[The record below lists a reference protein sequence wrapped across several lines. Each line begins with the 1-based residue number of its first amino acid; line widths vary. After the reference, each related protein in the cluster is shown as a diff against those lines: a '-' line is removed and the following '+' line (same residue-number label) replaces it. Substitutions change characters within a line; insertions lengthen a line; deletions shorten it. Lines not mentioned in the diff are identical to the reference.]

1 MPGLPLTGEYQRPEA
16 PRILYASAGAD
27 RDGAEATEATA
38 PGADAAMAYA
48 ARRAAAKPG
57 AGWALGPPSRV
68 DRAARSRWRVARL
81 RDDGVVVAVVADE
94 RFPPRALEAFA
105 RRVGA
110 LVAPLVGDGGLATV
124 RALVER
130 ELGRVNVERRGLRR
144 KGLAAS
150 CWARAP
156 RSSGRTRECATALRT
171 WRVTGRRQASRFPR
185 RCAWRRTDAACPARD

>member
-1 MPGLPLTGEYQRPEA
+1 MKTKPQMPGLPLTGEYERPEA

-110 LVAPLVGDGGLATV
+110 LVAPLVAGGGAATV

-130 ELGRVNVERRGLRR
+130 ELGRVNAERRGL
-144 KGLAAS
+144 AA
-150 CWARAP
+150 P
-156 RSSGRTRECATALRT
+156 
-171 WRVTGRRQASRFPR
+171 
-185 RCAWRRTDAACPARD
+185 TDAATSERTCS